1 MFRKFFSS
9 QTIAPNQSAESEKKR
24 EQISK
29 TLNYAQ
35 YAMLIYSAY
44 LLLIDGKAVAAI
56 GTAMI
61 STYLE
66 KIASGFYNNNMH
78 DPDTALYIATHYSGI
93 TQFST
98 LFNPVVQPIKNKI
111 VETLTVPDSTRNP
124 NNQ

>member
-9 QTIAPNQSAESEKKR
+9 QTIIPNQSAESEKKR
-24 EQISK
+24 EDISK

-56 GTAMI
+56 GTAMM

-66 KIASGFYNNNMH
+66 KIASEFYNNNMR
-78 DPDTALYIATHYSGI
+78 DPATALYIATHYSGI

-98 LFNPVVQPIKNKI
+98 LFNPVVQPIKNSI
-111 VETLTVPDSTRNP
+111 VDALSVPDSIRHL